1 MNILLLIYQRVYKD
15 RIMRIN
21 LKTREDIDENF
32 LQRIMYTDAYGYV
45 SELINYL

>member
-1 MNILLLIYQRVYKD
+1 
-15 RIMRIN
+15 MRIN

-45 SELINYL
+45 SELINYLLRVYWVYVMENVANK